1 MVGADGGILP
11 GCGLEPVFYPLLDV
25 VRQAGRVAVKTVGDD
40 AADAELYLLDLGVE
54 LTKLGREVETLL
66 DEQILDRG
74 LEGSLAFREKRLK
87 VVPRERIAEQD
98 VERGGRDEVG
108 EMRWV
113 SRVARTV
120 DSPFS
125 AMNSGMS

>member
-11 GCGLEPVFYPLLDV
+11 GCGLESVFYPLLDL
-25 VRQAGRVAVKTVGDD
+25 VRQAGHVAVKTVGDD
-40 AADAELYLLDLGVE
+40 AADAELYLLDLGVQ

-74 LEGSLAFREKRLK
+74 LDDSLAFRENASKSSR
-87 VVPRERIAEQD
+87 VNESRSRMSNAA
-98 VERGGRDEVG
+98 G

>member
-1 MVGADGGILP
+1 MVG
-11 GCGLEPVFYPLLDV
+11 
-25 VRQAGRVAVKTVGDD
+25 KD
-40 AADAELYLLDLGVE
+40 AADAELYLIDLDVE

-74 LEGSLAFREKRLK
+74 LDGSLAFREKRLK

-108 EMRWV
+108 LKGW
-113 SRVARTV
+113 VARTV

-125 AMNSGMS
+125 AMSSRMS